1 MGNRK
6 AGCGVRAVLGTA
18 GLLWIGV
25 VHAQSASPSFAEQ
38 QELRERAAR
47 EARER
52 EQRQALPDVSREQP
66 AAATDL
72 HSLELPDEEPCFTL
86 QQLQLDGAH
95 LGQFAFLQRYLDR
108 YRGRCVGQQGIA
120 LIVRRASDLA
130 LAKGYVTTRIG
141 LPEQSLGSGTL
152 RLQLVPGVIRQIRFN
167 AEEVPDSMWKSAF
180 PARPGDVLNLRA
192 LEQGLEQLKRVPSQ
206 DVNMELVPGEAPG
219 ESDVVISIRHGK
231 RWRASVSLDDAGSR
245 ATGKQQVGATAW
257 VDNLA
262 RVNDLLS
269 IGVSSDGSA
278 DKGRGTH
285 GFNASW
291 SVPLGNWRFST
302 STYSSRYKQ
311 TIASNADTF
320 ASTGTSSNVDLAVE
334 RLLVRGQSY
343 RSGIELRVAQRSSH
357 SYVEGVEIEGQR
369 RRTTSVELALLH
381 RQYLGRVQADIRLAH
396 RRGVPWLGGDDD
408 AVGRDDLAP
417 TFRYGLTTLD
427 IGAGGALTSGPRP
440 LAWNTA
446 LRYQWS
452 KDTLYGSEFI
462 SVGGRYTVNGF
473 DGEVPLGGSR
483 GGYWRNSI
491 SWMAHRAIAPYAGID
506 IGHIERDDRQGIGG
520 GTLSGAH
527 LGARGELG
535 GLAWDGFVGVPM
547 SRPAWLKHEARGHVI
562 GFRASWQF

>member
-1 MGNRK
+1 
-6 AGCGVRAVLGTA
+6 
-18 GLLWIGV
+18 
-25 VHAQSASPSFAEQ
+25 
-38 QELRERAAR
+38 
-47 EARER
+47 
-52 EQRQALPDVSREQP
+52 
-66 AAATDL
+66 
-72 HSLELPDEEPCFTL
+72 
-86 QQLQLDGAH
+86 
-95 LGQFAFLQRYLDR
+95 
-108 YRGRCVGQQGIA
+108 
-120 LIVRRASDLA
+120 
-130 LAKGYVTTRIG
+130 
-141 LPEQSLGSGTL
+141 
-152 RLQLVPGVIRQIRFN
+152 
-167 AEEVPDSMWKSAF
+167 
-180 PARPGDVLNLRA
+180 
-192 LEQGLEQLKRVPSQ
+192 
-206 DVNMELVPGEAPG
+206 
-219 ESDVVISIRHGK
+219 
-231 RWRASVSLDDAGSR
+231 
-245 ATGKQQVGATAW
+245 

-357 SYVEGVEIEGQR
+357 SYVEGVEIEASAGVPPRSSWRCCTASAWGGSRQISAWRTAAACRGWEAMMTPWAATGADVPLWADHAGYR
-369 RRTTSVELALLH
+369 RRWRGIRAASAGMEHRAPLPVEQGHA
-381 RQYLGRVQADIRLAH
+381 VRL
-396 RRGVPWLGGDDD
+396 
-408 AVGRDDLAP
+408 
-417 TFRYGLTTLD
+417 
-427 IGAGGALTSGPRP
+427 
-440 LAWNTA
+440 
-446 LRYQWS
+446 
-452 KDTLYGSEFI
+452 EFI

-473 DGEVPLGGSR
+473 DGEVPSR
-483 GGYWRNSI
+483 RQPWRYWRNSI

-547 SRPAWLKHEARGHVI
+547 SAPGVAQA
-562 GFRASWQF
+562 